1 VSRPTLARIDLDALA
16 GNYRAIAAFVG
27 AAPGGRRVIAVVKA
41 NAYGHGAVPAAR
53 ALVEAGAPM
62 LACAD
67 VDEAVVLRDAGIHAP
82 ILVFGALVG
91 FGDADAFFRYGLT
104 PSISTPEG
112 AAALES
118 ASRARGERLACHLK
132 VDTGMNRMGL
142 RDDGLA
148 VAARAVLA
156 SPHLAVEAAYTHYA
170 TADEPGHPLFAAQQR
185 RFADAL
191 AALSALGVR
200 PSWTHAANSAAIC
213 AGEDAWGG
221 GVRPGLALYGAL
233 QPPAGCALTLRP
245 VLSLVTRVAGL
256 KTLRPGDAVGYGA
269 RFTAEAARTLAVL
282 PLGYADG
289 IDRRLEGR
297 GHVLVAGRR
306 APIVGSVCM
315 DMITA
320 DVTGLPV
327 AVGDDA
333 VLIGRQGP
341 EALSVI
347 EVAEAAGTIAYE
359 VLCRVG
365 PRVERI
371 YNRAA

>member
-16 GNYRAIAAFVG
+16 DNYRAIAGFVG
-27 AAPGGRRVIAVVKA
+27 AARGERRVIAVVKA

-53 ALVEAGAPM
+53 ALTGAGAPM

-67 VDEAVVLRDAGIHAP
+67 VDEAVVLREAGMDAP

-91 FGDADAFFRYGLT
+91 LGDADAFFRYGLT

-112 AAALES
+112 ASALES
-118 ASRARGERLACHLK
+118 AARARGERLVCHLK
-132 VDTGMNRMGL
+132 IDTGMHRMGL
-142 RDDGLA
+142 PGDRLA
-148 VAARAVLA
+148 ATVPAILA
-156 SPHLAVEAAYTHYA
+156 SPHLAVEAVYTHYA
-170 TADEPGHPLFAAQQR
+170 TADEPDHQLFEVQQR

-191 AALSALGVR
+191 AALSDMGVR
-200 PSWTHAANSAAIC
+200 PSWTHAANSAAVC
-213 AGEDAWGG
+213 AGPEAWGG
-221 GVRPGLALYGAL
+221 SVRPGLALYGAMSL
-233 QPPAGCALTLRP
+233 PAGCPLRLRP

-256 KTLRPGDAVGYGA
+256 KTLSTGDAVGYGA
-269 RFTAEAARTLAVL
+269 RFTAAGPRTVAVL

-289 IDRRLEGR
+289 VDRRLEGR
-297 GHVLVAGRR
+297 GQVLVAGRR

-327 AVGDDA
+327 AVGDEA

-341 EALSVI
+341 EALSVT
-347 EVAEAAGTIAYE
+347 EVAEASGTIAYE

-365 PRVERI
+365 PRVERV